1 VDSGYVFTRDDGN
14 LFRVNTV
21 TEQFSEFL
29 KKNQLPKIRFHDLRH
44 TFASILHSVGVDLK
58 SISEVFGHSDIGT
71 KNRVYTHIFDK
82 THRNTVSAMSNALK
96 GSSKE
101 N

>member
-44 TFASILHSVGVDLK
+44 TLPVFYILGESIKNLYPK
-58 SISEVFGHSDIGT
+58 FWDIL
-71 KNRVYTHIFDK
+71 I
-82 THRNTVSAMSNALK
+82 
-96 GSSKE
+96 
-101 N
+101 